1 MREIEKREKEM
12 EEMEAEERVRRE
24 LEEMNRRN
32 EREKERRQQKAV
44 SINSVYYELII
55 TIIILYL
62 QAEDRA
68 LQATLQARIQEAEEA
83 ALHEKQLLT
92 QQHKLHDIP
101 HSIDQVVMLP
111 RKQHEDLPSRSGLV
125 DIIITC
131 TMISI
136 IFQNT
141 IYYIVSPF
149 TTIPNTNIE
158 SSSS

>member
-62 QAEDRA
+62 QAEDSA

-101 HSIDQVVMLP
+101 HSIDLLP

-149 TTIPNTNIE
+149 TTIPNTNTE